1 MEAYTD
7 QTAAAAGRKRGAKSN
22 RYSVPES
29 TVATLIS
36 VADAMVRIDAKIEA
50 LQAQIRDHRAEQKE
64 QRARVKALDISQKNF
79 NSIYAIRK
87 LHDDD
92 PDAADKELT
101 GLITCMVSML
111 EDGQLD
117 MFVDVGVADEPV
129 APTKKAAPS
138 SPPPPPA
145 PKPVVEETAPWKAD
159 DEAEGA
165 KHDDTDARPLDEIPD
180 GAGDAFHAGRI
191 AGLDGDDASC
201 PYSDGS
207 REARLWWQG
216 HAKGKAQ
223 RLQQTVAAE
232 PGEEQ
237 DEAFLDD
244 LGEPAVPAVH

>member
-7 QTAAAAGRKRGAKSN
+7 QTAAAAGRKRRAKSN

-117 MFVDVGVADEPV
+117 MFADVGVDDEPV
-129 APTKKAAPS
+129 ATPKKAAPLA
-138 SPPPPPA
+138 PPPPA
-145 PKPVVEETAPWKAD
+145 PKPIVEEPTTAPW
-159 DEAEGA
+159 EAEVVE
-165 KHDDTDARPLDEIPD
+165 HDETDARPLDEIPD

-191 AGLDGDDASC
+191 AGLDGGDASC
-201 PYSDGS
+201 PHSDGS

-216 HAKGKAQ
+216 HAKGSAQ
-223 RLQQTVAAE
+223 RLQQAVAAE

-237 DEAFLDD
+237 DEEFLAGFRDD
-244 LGEPAVPAVH
+244 TPAVH